1 MHQNYIMFSLKAT
14 SKLDTSKVT
23 SAYTSSDMKIEE
35 RSSNLAHHSL
45 ISSESCSMRGVQMF
59 IVKAEDHVT
68 TNEMFQALQPA
79 DPHRV
84 ACQGQF

>member
-1 MHQNYIMFSLKAT
+1 MYQNYIIFSLKAN

-45 ISSESCSMRGVQMF
+45 ISSESCTMRGVQMF
-59 IVKAEDHVT
+59 IVKAEDHLT
-68 TNEMFQALQPA
+68 TNEMFQPS

-84 ACQGQF
+84 ACQGHD

>member
-35 RSSNLAHHSL
+35 RLAHHSL